1 LRLKGSRT
9 LNLTI
14 IYKKKEILLSLYKTL
29 VRPLV
34 EYFAAAWS
42 PYYQKDKILLERTRH
57 RFTRM
62 FPELKFLPY
71 EERLVKLGLWTLE
84 ERRNRADLIEVFKL
98 VKGLVNNP
106 FDMFFEKSTNS
117 HLRGHSWKL
126 NKRRC
131 HMDVRKYFFSVRVVD
146 RWNKL
151 PQEAIDSTSV
161 DVFKSRLQSIRD
173 AQMSFF
179 TDVPALY

>member
-1 LRLKGSRT
+1 M
-9 LNLTI
+9 
-14 IYKKKEILLSLYKTL
+14 
-29 VRPLV
+29 
-34 EYFAAAWS
+34 
-42 PYYQKDKILLERTRH
+42 QDKILLERIQH

-98 VKGLVNNP
+98 VKGLIVNNP
-106 FDMFFEKSTNS
+106 LDIFFEKSTNS

-131 HMDVRKYFFSVRVVD
+131 HMDLRKYFFSVLVAN
-146 RWNKL
+146 RWNRL

-161 DVFKSRLQSIRD
+161 DVFKSRLQRMRD

-179 TDVPALY
+179 TDVPAFY